1 MAKKE
6 SVARVVVKQPEPPI
20 GVEVIASAIA
30 EIGAAMKKIR
40 ETRLTR
46 GAIVALIADRS
57 KLGKGTI
64 EIVLNNLDELEKD
77 WLKPVKIVGVLA
89 FLVSSSA
96 CASKYSVSPK
106 TDAMNNEFALS
117 GQPLMSVTPKGRF
130 IWRKKPEEVAVM
142 LMTYAGNLE
151 HNLKLC
157 QDQLP
162 KSKPAAKPAAAPA
175 AKAPGKAPA
184 K

>member
-1 MAKKE
+1 MSKKPL
-6 SVARVVVKQPEPPI
+6 VVPVKVKQPEPPI

-30 EIGAAMKKIR
+30 EIDAAMKKIR

-77 WLKPVKIVGVLA
+77 WLKPVKAFLVLA
-89 FLVSSSA
+89 LLVSSSA

-106 TDAMNNEFALS
+106 ADALNNEFALS

-157 QDQLP
+157 QEQLP
-162 KSKPAAKPAAAPA
+162 KAKPTVKPAAVPA
-175 AKAPGKAPA
+175 AKAPA